1 MENLVN
7 FGTFASAADLGNEK
21 LMLIKR
27 RRGMALGAIFSFFC
41 TRSYTFWEVM
51 VNFGPFASAADLGN

>member
-1 MENLVN
+1 MN

-27 RRGMALGAIFSFFC
+27 RRGMALGAIFSFFF
-41 TRSYTFWEVM
+41 TISDIFWK
-51 VNFGPFASAADLGN
+51 